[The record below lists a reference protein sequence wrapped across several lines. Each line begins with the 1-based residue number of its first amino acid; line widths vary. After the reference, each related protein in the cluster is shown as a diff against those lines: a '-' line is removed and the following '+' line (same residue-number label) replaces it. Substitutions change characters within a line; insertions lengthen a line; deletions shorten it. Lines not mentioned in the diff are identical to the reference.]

1 MNWMKRVQLAVLGCL
16 IAFLPAATGE
26 CYFTTRYQPVAI
38 APVGQFFLPADI
50 VVTSFPKTW
59 VGMETNDKLDPAALE
74 AAKKAFGPE
83 AFKDMEN
90 YDVETY
96 QLALDDGET
105 YHVGW
110 LMALRDKRPLN
121 KEAAEMMK
129 KLLTPAEKANMEQ
142 AQMGIKMELF
152 ALNEKMKRKQEETS
166 GKKPRA
172 WFKVLGLSPFEY
184 PVVAGTQG
192 YGVGMRLLLRSEAM
206 HMPLFIKGYALGPD
220 NHLSLLAFVSLDSE
234 REFWAPIW
242 ERAAGTHKPLVPK
255 K

>member
-1 MNWMKRVQLAVLGCL
+1 MKWMKLVGATLLGGAL
-16 IAFLPAATGE
+16 TFLPMSAGE
-26 CYFTTRYQPVAI
+26 CYFTARYQPVAI
-38 APVGQFFLPADI
+38 APVGQFFLPADL
-50 VVTSFPKTW
+50 VVSPFPKTLFNID
-59 VGMETNDKLDPAALE
+59 TNDKLDPATLE
-74 AAKKAFGPE
+74 TAKKAFGPE

-121 KEAAEMMK
+121 KEASEMMK

-142 AQMGIKMELF
+142 AQVGIKMELF
-152 ALNEKMKRKQEETS
+152 ALNDKMVRTQEAADE
-166 GKKPRA
+166 KKPRA

-184 PVVAGTQG
+184 PVLANTQG
-192 YGVGMRLLLRSEAM
+192 YGAGLRLLLRSEAM
-206 HMPLFIKGYALGPD
+206 HMPLFIKGYAMGPE
-220 NHLSLLAFVSLDSE
+220 NHLAILAFVTLDSE
-234 REFWAPIW
+234 RDFWAPIW
-242 ERAAGTHKPLVPK
+242 ERAAGTYKPLAVK